1 MTNDNTHIAPIPFA
15 LFTCFQCHMG
25 AKLAFMQDN
34 TFLNMVKKP
43 FHTSD
48 VLRCRDVLLSQFA
61 TMLNRRHLRIKILHV
76 LFGYFQDEDRDIK
89 RARQALDH
97 STQKMQELY
106 LMLLDMIGSMQ
117 ALAID
122 RIEAGYKKQLPSPE
136 DLNPNTKFVT
146 NKPLRILANSTN
158 LRKACDALGV
168 GWGNRQDL
176 LRTIFKG
183 LLENEEYIE
192 YMKSDERGFQ
202 LDRESLVRMFRKY
215 MINSELFQDMLEEES
230 IFWVDDLDLAASM
243 AIKTIKTIKEGDDE
257 VELLPL
263 WRDDDDDKAFME
275 GLFTKTLAMGETSEA
290 MIQEGA
296 QNWELERIAMVDR
309 VLMKMALAEAQTFD
323 SIPLKVTLNEY
334 IELSKYY
341 STPKSHGFINGI
353 LDQLFAKLK
362 ESGDIKKVGR
372 GLIE

>member
-1 MTNDNTHIAPIPFA
+1 M
-15 LFTCFQCHMG
+15 
-25 AKLAFMQDN
+25 
-34 TFLNMVKKP
+34 KKP
-43 FHTSD
+43 QLTAD
-48 VLRCRDVLLSQFA
+48 VLSAGHVLLSQFA

-76 LFGYFQDEDRDIK
+76 LFGFYQDEDRDAK

-97 STQKMQELY
+97 STKKMQELY

-122 RIEAGYKKQLPSPE
+122 RIESGYKKKLPSAE

-146 NKPLRILANSTN
+146 NRPLRILANSSH
-158 LRKACDALGV
+158 LRKACNELGV
-168 GWGNRQDL
+168 GWGNRQEL
-176 LRTIFKG
+176 LRAMFKG
-183 LLENEEYIE
+183 LLEHEEYQD
-192 YMKSDERGFQ
+192 YMASEERGFQ
-202 LDRESLVRMFRKY
+202 VDREHLIRMFRKH
-215 MINSELFQDMLEEES
+215 MVNFEMFQDMLEEES

-243 AIKTIKTIKEGDDE
+243 VIKTIKSIKEGDEE

-263 WRDDDDDKAFME
+263 WREDDDDKSFME
-275 GLFTKTLAMGETSEA
+275 SLFTQTLALGEASEA

-296 QNWELERIAMVDR
+296 KNWELERIATTDR
-309 VLMKMALAEAQTFD
+309 ILMKMALAEAQSFE

-362 ESGDIKKVGR
+362 ESGDIKKTGR

>member
-1 MTNDNTHIAPIPFA
+1 MFAP
-15 LFTCFQCHMG
+15 
-25 AKLAFMQDN
+25 
-34 TFLNMVKKP
+34 
-43 FHTSD
+43 
-48 VLRCRDVLLSQFA
+48 LRNVLLRQLA
-61 TMLNRRHLRIKILHV
+61 IMLNRRHLRIKILHV
-76 LFGYFQDEDRDIK
+76 LFGYYQDEDRDVK

-106 LMLLDMIGSMQ
+106 LLLLDMIGSMQ

-146 NKPLRILANSTN
+146 NKPLRILANSKN
-158 LRKACDALGV
+158 LRKACDELGV
-168 GWGNRQDL
+168 GWGNRQEL
-176 LRTIFKG
+176 LRAIFRG
-183 LLENEEYIE
+183 LLENEEYQE
-192 YMKSDERGFQ
+192 YMASEERGFQ
-202 LDRESLVRMFRKY
+202 VDRESLVRMFRKH
-215 MINSELFQDMLEEES
+215 MVNFEMFQDMLEEES
-230 IFWVDDLDLAASM
+230 IYWVDDLDLAASM
-243 AIKTIKTIKEGDDE
+243 VIKTIKTIKEGDEE
-257 VELLPL
+257 VNVLPL

-275 GLFTKTLAMGETSEA
+275 DLFTKSLSLGEANEA
-290 MIQEGA
+290 LIQEGA
-296 QNWELERIAMVDR
+296 QNWELERIATTDKI
-309 VLMKMALAEAQTFD
+309 LMKMALAEAQTFE

-362 ESGDIKKVGR
+362 ESGEIKKVGR

>member
-1 MTNDNTHIAPIPFA
+1 
-15 LFTCFQCHMG
+15 
-25 AKLAFMQDN
+25 
-34 TFLNMVKKP
+34 
-43 FHTSD
+43 
-48 VLRCRDVLLSQFA
+48 
-61 TMLNRRHLRIKILHV
+61 MLNRRHLRIKILHV
-76 LFGYFQDEDRDIK
+76 LFGFYQDDERDVK

-97 STQKMQELY
+97 STLKMQELY
-106 LMLLDMIGSMQ
+106 LLLLDMIGSMQ

-122 RIEAGYKKQLPSPE
+122 RIEAGYKKKLPSTE

-146 NKPLRILANSTN
+146 NKPLRILANSKN
-158 LRKACDALGV
+158 LRKACDERGI
-168 GWGNRQDL
+168 GWGNRQEL

-183 LLENEEYIE
+183 LMEHEEFTE
-192 YMKSDERGFQ
+192 YMASEDRGFQ
-202 LDRESLVRMFRKY
+202 FDRESLVRMFRKH
-215 MINSELFQDMLEEES
+215 MVNVERFQDMLEEES

-243 AIKTIKTIKEGDDE
+243 VIKTIKTIKEGDED

-275 GLFTKTLAMGETSEA
+275 DLFTQTLAQGEQSETL
-290 MIQEGA
+290 IQEGA
-296 QNWELERIAMVDR
+296 QNWELERIATTDR
-309 VLMKMALAEAQTFD
+309 ILMKMALAEAQTFG

-353 LDQLFAKLK
+353 LDQLFSKLK
-362 ESGDIKKVGR
+362 ESGEIKKVGR

>member
-1 MTNDNTHIAPIPFA
+1 
-15 LFTCFQCHMG
+15 
-25 AKLAFMQDN
+25 
-34 TFLNMVKKP
+34 
-43 FHTSD
+43 
-48 VLRCRDVLLSQFA
+48 
-61 TMLNRRHLRIKILHV
+61 
-76 LFGYFQDEDRDIK
+76 
-89 RARQALDH
+89 
-97 STQKMQELY
+97 MQELY

-263 WRDDDDDKAFME
+263 WRDDDDD
-275 GLFTKTLAMGETSEA
+275 
-290 MIQEGA
+290 
-296 QNWELERIAMVDR
+296 
-309 VLMKMALAEAQTFD
+309 
-323 SIPLKVTLNEY
+323 
-334 IELSKYY
+334 
-341 STPKSHGFINGI
+341 
-353 LDQLFAKLK
+353 
-362 ESGDIKKVGR
+362 
-372 GLIE
+372 